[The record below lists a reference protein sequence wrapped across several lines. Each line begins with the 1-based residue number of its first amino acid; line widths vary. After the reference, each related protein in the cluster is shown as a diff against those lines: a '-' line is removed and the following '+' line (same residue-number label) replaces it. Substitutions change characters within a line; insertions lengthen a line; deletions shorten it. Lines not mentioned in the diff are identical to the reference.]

1 MKLALLVG
9 YDGRNFSGSQ
19 YQPDVRTVEG
29 EFIKAG
35 ISCGAWSDAKSASFR
50 TAGRTDKGVSVRRQL
65 ISVTTDF
72 PKRFCEAINFHLP
85 PDIWCSGFTEVE
97 DAFYPRYAA
106 ESRTYRYYF
115 PFPLDVKRMNET
127 ASVFVGTKDFSGF
140 SRMEKG
146 RDPIRTVTRAE
157 VFEEGGLPVFE
168 VCAKSFL
175 WNMVRGMAGF
185 LIPVGMGMA
194 GPADA
199 EAQIE
204 RHIWRVHPAA
214 AEGLVLWDFACGLSF
229 TPMRQRDEVSRQLF
243 SAAEK
248 SRQEALVAEA
258 LLGCRREELFSDAV
272 FRNYGSLLKKRG

>member
-85 PDIWCSGFTEVE
+85 PDIWCLGSTEADDE
-97 DAFYPRYAA
+97 FYPRYAA

-115 PFPLDVKRMNET
+115 PFPLDIERMNET

-146 RDPIRTVTRAE
+146 RDPIRTVIRAE